1 MSRDPE
7 KRRAANRAFRERY
20 KARIESDPDFAE
32 AERAKSKAKWQRYK
46 ERCHSDPE
54 FREKARKKNT
64 DIWSRYRDKHRH
76 DDFYRLRMVY
86 AQRVQKCI
94 ARGLPYAPQDEWMA
108 SLPPRPE
115 DTDLWEWA
123 LKAIDPSKGL
133 VPGNFKWVRHAKD
146 KALDKLTHEL
156 NIGCG
161 GDDKTKRK
169 RLCRIA
175 HRDGLE
181 NVSEVSNSPRA
192 LAKERASPIDHTAN
206 IGRFFGYS
214 LRVVDID
221 MRQSASSINT
231 FYILRCSVCG
241 RKFARAAVRILGTR
255 KIPANTDCPHCHGH
269 ATQSLLRAK
278 NSGYY
283 EIKRKLHNIVVRE
296 DIAHESLSHYTL
308 RSTSMEFTELVI
320 DAELSGR
327 IDMMR
332 QIYAI

>member
-1 MSRDPE
+1 MRDPE
-7 KRRAANRAFRERY
+7 KRRASNKEFRERY
-20 KARIESDPDFAE
+20 KARMESDLDFAASQRE
-32 AERAKSKAKWQRYK
+32 KGKEKWQRYK
-46 ERCHSDPE
+46 ERYHSDPE
-54 FREKARKKNT
+54 FREKARKMNA
-64 DIWSRYRDKHRH
+64 DIGSRYREKHRH
-76 DDFYRLRMVY
+76 DDFYRLRMIY

-94 ARGLPYAPQDEWMA
+94 ARGLPYAPQDEWIS

-115 DTDLWEWA
+115 DTDLWDWA
-123 LKAIDPSKGL
+123 LKAIVPSKGL

-146 KALDKLTHEL
+146 RALDKLTNEL

-181 NVSEVSNSPRA
+181 TVSEVADSPRA

-221 MRQSASSINT
+221 MRQSAGSINT

-241 RKFARAAVRILGTR
+241 RKFSRTAVRVLGAR

-269 ATQSLLRAK
+269 ATRSLLRAK

-283 EIKRKLHNIVVRE
+283 EIKRKLRLIVARE
-296 DIAHESLSHYTL
+296 EIAHECLSHYTW
-308 RSTSMEFTELVI
+308 RSRNMDFADLII
-320 DAELSGR
+320 DAKIAGR
-327 IDMMR
+327 FDEMR
-332 QIYAI
+332 QIYDIE

>member
-7 KRRAANRAFRERY
+7 KRRASNRAYRERY
-20 KARIESDPDFAE
+20 KARMESDPDFAE
-32 AERAKSKAKWQRYK
+32 AQRAKSKEKWQRYK
-46 ERCHSDPE
+46 ERYHSDPE
-54 FREKARKKNT
+54 FREKARKMNA
-64 DIWSRYRDKHRH
+64 DIGSRYRERHRH

-86 AQRVQKCI
+86 ALRVQKCI

-123 LKAIDPSKGL
+123 LKAIDPSQGL

-146 KALDKLTHEL
+146 KALDKLTNEL

-161 GDDKTKRK
+161 GEDKAKRK

-181 NVSEVSNSPRA
+181 TVSEVAESPRA

-214 LRVVDID
+214 LRVVGID

-255 KIPANTDCPHCHGH
+255 KVPANTDCPHCHGH

-283 EIKRKLHNIVVRE
+283 EIKRKLNSIITRE
-296 DIAHESLSHYTL
+296 DVASESLSHYTL
-308 RSTSMEFTELVI
+308 RSASMEFTELVI